1 MKYPALPDTE
11 GSLSV
16 FEQTC
21 SWCGARFRVLATPVA
36 DGLHREEY
44 ACPECGKGYRT
55 EAASEPQVQLLQRR
69 TDGRGDSYQE
79 TMF

>member
-1 MKYPALPDTE
+1 MNNTDLPDTE
-11 GSLSV
+11 SGLSV
-16 FEQTC
+16 FEQIC
-21 SWCGARFRVLATPVA
+21 SYCGARFRVLATQVA